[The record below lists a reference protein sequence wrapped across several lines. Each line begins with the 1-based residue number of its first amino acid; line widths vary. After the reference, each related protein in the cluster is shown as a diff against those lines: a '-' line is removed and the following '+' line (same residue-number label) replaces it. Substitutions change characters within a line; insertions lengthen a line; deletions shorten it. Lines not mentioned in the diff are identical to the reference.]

1 MINLHD
7 IIFYSKM
14 NEDIYI
20 LSKMI
25 EVIWEKNDVQFE
37 CKEVKNDEMLSMN
50 MIEFIDDS
58 KFMIEQLIMKKK
70 RDREYIIREIIH
82 WMNMKLNIYEELS
95 DRCDKYNLKNLK
107 IMNDYIDDDWDE
119 LMSDEEW

>member
-1 MINLHD
+1 
-7 IIFYSKM
+7 M

-37 CKEVKNDEMLSMN
+37 CKEVKNDEMLSVN

-58 KFMIEQLIMKKK
+58 KFIIE
-70 RDREYIIREIIH
+70 
-82 WMNMKLNIYEELS
+82 
-95 DRCDKYNLKNLK
+95 
-107 IMNDYIDDDWDE
+107 
-119 LMSDEEW
+119 